1 MFMTIRIFIL
11 FALLLG
17 TTTSALA
24 QQRPLAT
31 EDPETIGAGRVLLEG
46 GVSFDKGQKN
56 FANGIEGDIT
66 HIGTLGISIGAGAI
80 AELQID
86 GGFYQNLDVNRR
98 FGPAPLDYTTLLLPG
113 DSEASL
119 EDLVVATK
127 VRVASET
134 ASRPALGV
142 RLGAKLPAAEP
153 DKGIGLGTT
162 DVFASFLI
170 AKTVRSVR
178 TVGNV
183 GVVVLGDPQD
193 AQDPLSALTFGASIA
208 RALTNEFEM
217 VGEFNGRLPPFAE
230 FTPAGLESRGVF
242 RLAGRYTYRMLRLDI
257 GILAGFTE
265 RDPSFGI
272 SAGATYVISGRAT
285 P

>member
-1 MFMTIRIFIL
+1 
-11 FALLLG
+11 
-17 TTTSALA
+17 
-24 QQRPLAT
+24 
-31 EDPETIGAGRVLLEG
+31 
-46 GVSFDKGQKN
+46 
-56 FANGIEGDIT
+56 
-66 HIGTLGISIGAGAI
+66 
-80 AELQID
+80 
-86 GGFYQNLDVNRR
+86 
-98 FGPAPLDYTTLLLPG
+98 
-113 DSEASL
+113 
-119 EDLVVATK
+119 
-127 VRVASET
+127 
-134 ASRPALGV
+134 V
-142 RLGAKLPAAEP
+142 RLGAKLPASEP
-153 DKGIGLGTT
+153 EKGVGLGTT

-183 GVVVLGDPQD
+183 GMVVLGDPQD
-193 AQDPLSALTFGASIA
+193 AQDAVTAMSFGASIA

-217 VGEFNGRLPPFAE
+217 VGEFNGRLAPFAE

-272 SAGATYVISGRAT
+272 SAGATYVISGRSIT

>member
-1 MFMTIRIFIL
+1 MCMTIRSFIVC
-11 FALLLG
+11 ALVLG
-17 TTTSALA
+17 VTASADA

-46 GVSFDKGQKN
+46 GVSFDKDQRN
-56 FANGIEGDIT
+56 SANGLEGDIT
-66 HIGTLGISIGAGAI
+66 HIATLGVSIGAGAI
-80 AELQID
+80 AEVQID
-86 GGFYQNLDVNRR
+86 GGFYQNLDVNGR
-98 FGPAPLDYTTLLLPG
+98 FSAPLENTSLLLPG
-113 DSEASL
+113 DSASGL

-127 VRVASET
+127 IRLASET
-134 ASRPALGV
+134 ASRPAVGV
-142 RLGAKLPAAEP
+142 RLGAKLPASEP
-153 DKGIGLGTT
+153 EKGVGLGTT

-193 AQDPLSALTFGASIA
+193 AQDPVTALSFGASIA

-217 VGEFNGRLPPFAE
+217 VGEFNGRLAPFAE

-242 RLAGRYTYRMLRLDI
+242 RLAGRYTYRMLRLDF

-272 SAGATYVISGRAT
+272 SAGATYVISGSAT

>member
-1 MFMTIRIFIL
+1 
-11 FALLLG
+11 
-17 TTTSALA
+17 
-24 QQRPLAT
+24 
-31 EDPETIGAGRVLLEG
+31 
-46 GVSFDKGQKN
+46 
-56 FANGIEGDIT
+56 
-66 HIGTLGISIGAGAI
+66 
-80 AELQID
+80 
-86 GGFYQNLDVNRR
+86 
-98 FGPAPLDYTTLLLPG
+98 LLPG
-113 DSEASL
+113 SSEASL

-134 ASRPALGV
+134 ASRPAIGV

-183 GVVVLGDPQD
+183 GIVVLGDPQD

-230 FTPAGLESRGVF
+230 FTPAGLESRAVF
-242 RLAGRYTYRMLRLDI
+242 RLAGRYTYRMLRLDA

-265 RDPSFGI
+265 RDPTFGF
-272 SAGATYVISGRAT
+272 SAGATYVIGGQAT

>member
-1 MFMTIRIFIL
+1 MLMTIRNLIL
-11 FALLLG
+11 FALVLSV
-17 TTTSALA
+17 TTGAEA
-24 QQRPLAT
+24 QQRPLVT

-46 GVSFDKGQKN
+46 GVSFDNTIKN
-56 FANGIEGDIT
+56 FANGLEGDIE
-66 HIGTLGISIGAGAI
+66 HIATLGISIGAGAI

-98 FGPAPLDYTTLLLPG
+98 FKAPLENMSLLLPG

-208 RALTNEFEM
+208 RALTNSFEM

-230 FTPAGLESRGVF
+230 FTPAGLESRAVF
-242 RLAGRYTYRMLRLDI
+242 RLAGRYTYRMLRIDA

-265 RDPSFGI
+265 RDPTFGFT
-272 SAGATYVISGRAT
+272 AGATYVISGSST

>member
-1 MFMTIRIFIL
+1 MV
-11 FALLLG
+11 FALVMG
-17 TTTSALA
+17 VTTSAQA

-46 GVSFDKGQKN
+46 GVTFDKDQRN
-56 FANGIEGDIT
+56 FANGLEGDIER
-66 HIGTLGISIGAGAI
+66 IATLGVSIGAGAT
-80 AELQID
+80 AEVQID
-86 GGFYQNLDVNRR
+86 GGFYQNLDVNGR
-98 FGPAPLDYTTLLLPG
+98 FKAPLENTSLLLPG
-113 DSEASL
+113 DSASGL

-127 VRVASET
+127 IRMASES
-134 ASRPALGV
+134 ASRPAVGLRFGT
-142 RLGAKLPAAEP
+142 KLPVAEP
-153 DKGIGLGTT
+153 EKGIGLGTT
-162 DVFASFLI
+162 DFFASFLI

-183 GVVVLGDPQD
+183 GLIVLEDPAEPQE
-193 AQDPLSALTFGASIA
+193 SVTALTFGASIA

-217 VGEFNGRLPPFAE
+217 VGEFNGRLPPFGE

-242 RLAGRYTYRMLRLDI
+242 RLAGRYTYRMMRLDF

-265 RDPSFGI
+265 RDPTFGI